1 MAKQRTKGSPGGT
14 GTGTRQATV
23 ETTPAPVAP
32 ARPRRK
38 ESYGGTFVV
47 GLLLGGAAGAAYGLL
62 NAPSR
67 GADSRAGLAGL
78 WQDALEL
85 IAEGISEAD
94 NRVRSRLAGEEPL
107 VAAGDGA
114 TTFG

>member
-85 IAEGISEAD
+85 VAEGLSEAD

>member
-1 MAKQRTKGSPGGT
+1 MAKQRTKGPPGGT

-23 ETTPAPVAP
+23 EPTSATLAPGRAG
-32 ARPRRK
+32 RK
-38 ESYGGTFVV
+38 EWYGGTLVV
-47 GLLLGGAAGAAYGLL
+47 YILLGGAAGAAYGLL

>member
-67 GADSRAGLAGL
+67 GADSRVGLAGL

>member
-1 MAKQRTKGSPGGT
+1 MAKRRTKGTPDGT
-14 GTGTRQATV
+14 GTGTGQATV
-23 ETTPAPVAP
+23 ETTPAPGAP

-38 ESYGGTFVV
+38 ESYGGAFAC

-85 IAEGISEAD
+85 VAEGLSEAD

>member
-1 MAKQRTKGSPGGT
+1 MAKQRTKGTPGGT

-23 ETTPAPVAP
+23 ETAPAPAAP

-67 GADSRAGLAGL
+67 GADSRSGLAGL

-85 IAEGISEAD
+85 FAEGISEAD